1 MNPAPAIARRR
12 PPAVARTRLPRA
24 RAAAL
29 ALAVTAV
36 LAVAAVGCAGAG
48 APAPGDVFRTRQQVS
63 LQEVNQAIDA
73 VYRGHPGIATFAA
86 EDVQYTPQSRDA
98 VLRTCTSGAGVG
110 AGAAGAGA
118 GGAQTAE
125 SGRLIACAPLI
136 FFLYRYGRQASVP
149 AAAAAAGDLYWY
161 AVTHIS
167 GPVNAQTSLDALLHS
182 WKLPVPGLTAAQ
194 ANSALV
200 ASVVNAA
207 SDSILAQK
215 SVRVTITGQK
225 QGSTPGGSVAERI
238 VADIG
243 TATGTESIS
252 SGPAVATIRVTKAAA
267 YFTGSPAGLSTFI
280 GLPAAAAA
288 KARSRWVAIA
298 AGTNEYADLAAEDTL
313 ADLPASI
320 LPGTSDPARLRT
332 ATLSGR
338 KVYVLDWSAKASG
351 SATTISERLVLAA
364 TTQALPLSETT
375 TANGNTQTVTLD
387 HWGEQFA
394 VPVPASSIPYASV
407 TG

>member
-1 MNPAPAIARRR
+1 
-12 PPAVARTRLPRA
+12 
-24 RAAAL
+24 
-29 ALAVTAV
+29 VT
-36 LAVAAVGCAGAG
+36 
-48 APAPGDVFRTRQQVS
+48 
-63 LQEVNQAIDA
+63 
-73 VYRGHPGIATFAA
+73 
-86 EDVQYTPQSRDA
+86 
-98 VLRTCTSGAGVG
+98 
-110 AGAAGAGA
+110 
-118 GGAQTAE
+118 
-125 SGRLIACAPLI
+125 
-136 FFLYRYGRQASVP
+136 
-149 AAAAAAGDLYWY
+149 AAGDLYWY

-225 QGSTPGGSVAERI
+225 QGSAAAERI

-280 GLPAAAAA
+280 GLSAAAAA
-288 KARSRWVAIA
+288 NAGSRWVAIQ
-298 AGTNEYADLAAEDTL
+298 AGTNEYADLAAEDTI
-313 ADLPASI
+313 AALPASI
-320 LPGTSDPARLRT
+320 LPSTSNAPRLRT

-375 TANGNTQTVTLD
+375 TANGNSQTVTLD

-394 VPVPASSIPYASV
+394 VPVPASPIPYASV

>member
-12 PPAVARTRLPRA
+12 PPAAARTRLPRA

-29 ALAVTAV
+29 ALAVTGAA
-36 LAVAAVGCAGAG
+36 AVAAAGCAGAG

-63 LQEVNQAIDA
+63 LRQVDQAIDA

-98 VLRTCTSGAGVG
+98 VLRTCTSGAG
-110 AGAAGAGA
+110 A

-149 AAAAAAGDLYWY
+149 AAVTAAGDLYWY

-167 GPVNAQTSLDALLHS
+167 GPVNAQTSLDALLHG

-225 QGSTPGGSVAERI
+225 QGSAAAERI

-298 AGTNEYADLAAEDTL
+298 AGTNEYADLAAEDTI

-394 VPVPASSIPYASV
+394 VPVPASAIPYASV
-407 TG
+407 SG

>member
-1 MNPAPAIARRR
+1 VRRVNPAPAIARRR
-12 PPAVARTRLPRA
+12 LPAAARTRLPGA

-29 ALAVTAV
+29 ALAVTGAA
-36 LAVAAVGCAGAG
+36 AVAAAGCAGAG

-63 LQEVNQAIDA
+63 LQQVNQAIDA

-98 VLRTCTSGAGVG
+98 VLRTCTSGAG
-110 AGAAGAGA
+110 A

-149 AAAAAAGDLYWY
+149 AAVTAAGDQYWY

-167 GPVNAQTSLDALLHS
+167 GPVNAQTSLDALLHG

-225 QGSTPGGSVAERI
+225 QGSAAAERI

-280 GLPAAAAA
+280 GLPTAAAA

-298 AGTNEYADLAAEDTL
+298 AGTNEYADLAAEDTI

-394 VPVPASSIPYASV
+394 VPVPASAIPYASV

>member
-1 MNPAPAIARRR
+1 VTPA
-12 PPAVARTRLPRA
+12 PAVARRCPPAAARPRLPRA

-29 ALAVTAV
+29 ALAVTGV
-36 LAVAAVGCAGAG
+36 LAVAAAGCAGGG
-48 APAPGDVFRTRQQVS
+48 APAPGEVFRTRQQVS
-63 LQEVNQAIDA
+63 LQQVNQAIDA

-98 VLRTCTSGAGVG
+98 VLRTCTSGAGG
-110 AGAAGAGA
+110 AGS
-118 GGAQTAE
+118 GGAQPAE

-136 FFLYRYGRQASVP
+136 FFLYRYGKQASVP
-149 AAAAAAGDLYWY
+149 AAVTAAGDLYWY
-161 AVTHIS
+161 AVTHIG

-182 WKLPVPGLTAAQ
+182 WNLPVPGLTAAQ

-200 ASVVNAA
+200 ASVVSAA

-225 QGSTPGGSVAERI
+225 PGSAAERI

-252 SGPAVATIRVTKAAA
+252 SGPAVATIRVTRAAA

-280 GLPAAAAA
+280 GLSAAAAA
-288 KARSRWVAIA
+288 NAGSRWVAIQ
-298 AGTNEYADLAAEDTL
+298 AGTNEYADLAAEDTI
-313 ADLPASI
+313 AALPASI
-320 LPGTSDPARLRT
+320 LPSTSNAPRLRT

-375 TANGNTQTVTLD
+375 TANGNSQTVTLD

-394 VPVPASSIPYASV
+394 VPVPASPIPYASV

>member
-1 MNPAPAIARRR
+1 VRRVNPAPAIARRR
-12 PPAVARTRLPRA
+12 LPAAARTRLPRA

-29 ALAVTAV
+29 ALAVTGAA
-36 LAVAAVGCAGAG
+36 AVAAAGCAGGG

-63 LQEVNQAIDA
+63 LQQVNQAIDA

-98 VLRTCTSGAGVG
+98 VLHTCTSGAGG
-110 AGAAGAGA
+110 GAGA
-118 GGAQTAE
+118 GGAQTAQA
-125 SGRLIACAPLI
+125 GRLIACAPLI

-149 AAAAAAGDLYWY
+149 AAVTAAGDLYWY

-225 QGSTPGGSVAERI
+225 QGSAAAERI

-394 VPVPASSIPYASV
+394 VPVPASAIPYASV

>member
-1 MNPAPAIARRR
+1 VNPAPAIARRR
-12 PPAVARTRLPRA
+12 PPGPPAGAPPPGPPPRARLPRA

-29 ALAVTAV
+29 ALAVTGAA
-36 LAVAAVGCAGAG
+36 AVAAAGCAGAG

-63 LQEVNQAIDA
+63 LQQVNQAIDA

-98 VLRTCTSGAGVG
+98 VLRTCTSGAG
-110 AGAAGAGA
+110 A

-149 AAAAAAGDLYWY
+149 AAVTAAGDLYWY

-167 GPVNAQTSLDALLHS
+167 GPVNAQTSLDALLHG

-225 QGSTPGGSVAERI
+225 QGSAAAERI

-298 AGTNEYADLAAEDTL
+298 AGTNEYADLAAEDTI

-394 VPVPASSIPYASV
+394 VPVPASAIPYASV